1 MVYSSFGKR
10 FIALIIDG
18 FALSIISWLFSTIFG
33 IGSADQMQAMAS
45 SGDYAA
51 MAGFLASSSLTQL
64 LYFAL
69 MESSKYQAT
78 LGKMAMGIKVVR
90 ADGGRISIG
99 KAILR
104 YIGKLISGLILCFGY
119 IMAAF
124 TDKKRALHDMIASTV
139 VVRADSL
146 DQIENSYAS

>member
-1 MVYSSFGKR
+1 MVYASIGKR
-10 FIALIIDG
+10 LIALIIDG
-18 FALSIISWLFSTIFG
+18 FALSVITWLLSAVFG
-33 IGSADQMQAMAS
+33 VGSPDKMQAMMS
-45 SGDYAA
+45 TGDYTA
-51 MAGFLASSSLTQL
+51 MTSFLASASFTQL

-69 MESSKYQAT
+69 MESSKYQGT

-90 ADGGRISIG
+90 GDGGRISIG

-104 YIGKLISGLILCFGY
+104 YIGKWISGFILCFGY

-124 TDKKRALHDMIASTV
+124 TDKKRALHDMIASTL

-146 DQIENSYAS
+146 EQISY